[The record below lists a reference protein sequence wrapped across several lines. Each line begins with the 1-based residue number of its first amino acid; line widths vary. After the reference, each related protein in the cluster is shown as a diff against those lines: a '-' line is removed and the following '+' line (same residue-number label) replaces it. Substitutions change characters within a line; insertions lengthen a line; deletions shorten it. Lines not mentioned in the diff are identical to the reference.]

1 MVDPLSTVANA
12 VAIVGL
18 VDVSFRAAKELYV
31 FFSAVKGASKEVK
44 SLRNERQD
52 INLAPLRQWGIS
64 SFLLRVRCNC
74 HEFTAESTRFQE
86 RDGMKALRYSLKP
99 GSHA

>member
-1 MVDPLSTVANA
+1 MADPLSTIANV

-31 FFSAVKGASKEVK
+31 IFSAVKGASKEVK

-52 INLAPLRQWGIS
+52 INIIL
-64 SFLLRVRCNC
+64 
-74 HEFTAESTRFQE
+74 
-86 RDGMKALRYSLKP
+86 
-99 GSHA
+99 